1 MTPEISIIIPTY
13 APGELLWTCLD
24 SLEQQTLGKN
34 AYEVCLVLNGDEEPY
49 FDKIK
54 EHLKNYKMKVSL
66 IYCEHKG
73 VSFARN
79 LGIEFAKGKYLT
91 FIDDDDLVSPNYL
104 EQLSKNSCDNG
115 ITVANM
121 IAFRGQ
127 VENVADHYLS
137 SAYQR
142 YDVGKKKNVF
152 RHRSLLSSACCKLI
166 PRPLIGDIRFR
177 TNLSHGEDSF
187 FMFMVSAGIKQI
199 NVTPPSAIY
208 YIRKR
213 DDSSS
218 RSKENRRKKQK
229 MEIKLFYFYTKE
241 YFSHIKKYNL
251 LFYVSRIAAT
261 AYKLFLEDYVRPL

>member
-24 SLEQQTLGKN
+24 SLEQQTLGKE
-34 AYEVCLVLNGDEEPY
+34 AYEVCLVLTRDEEPC

-79 LGIEFAKGKYLT
+79 MGIEFAKGKYLT

-137 SAYQR
+137 SAYQQ
-142 YDVGKKKNVF
+142 YDVRKKKNIF

-251 LFYVSRIAAT
+251 LFYVSRIVAT

>member
-34 AYEVCLVLNGDEEPY
+34 AYEVCLVLNGDKEPY
-49 FDKIK
+49 YANIK
-54 EHLKNYKMKVSL
+54 EYLKNYKMKVSL

-79 LGIEFAKGKYLT
+79 MGIEFAKGKYLT

-142 YDVGKKKNVF
+142 YDVGKK
-152 RHRSLLSSACCKLI
+152 
-166 PRPLIGDIRFR
+166 
-177 TNLSHGEDSF
+177 
-187 FMFMVSAGIKQI
+187 
-199 NVTPPSAIY
+199 
-208 YIRKR
+208 
-213 DDSSS
+213 
-218 RSKENRRKKQK
+218 
-229 MEIKLFYFYTKE
+229 
-241 YFSHIKKYNL
+241 
-251 LFYVSRIAAT
+251 
-261 AYKLFLEDYVRPL
+261 

>member
-54 EHLKNYKMKVSL
+54 EHLKNYKMKVHL
-66 IYCEHKG
+66 IYSEHKG

-79 LGIEFAKGKYLT
+79 MGIEFAKGKYLT

-104 EQLSKNSCDNG
+104 DQLSKNSCDNG

-166 PRPLIGDIRFR
+166 PRQLIGDIRFR

-251 LFYVSRIAAT
+251 LFYVSRIVAT